1 MNNGRKSF
9 IENILNR
16 ESLQTHVVV
25 SSIQSLYHVAEEG
38 DEKYLLP
45 LLDCD
50 DKIIAGCALDI
61 LYTEFHL
68 YSLLKNKILQYAS
81 TYPEIDDDGTEELQ
95 CNALFCLQDMASND
109 MEMFNQLVEIAEN
122 YKWIQ
127 NTSEVYVGAANNNV
141 SAWEFVAKLVDVKI
155 TSTESEELYWN
166 IHSETSEL
174 IRNKIREGIRKYRD
188 TFDQYIAAKKRPHKN
203 RRKIK
208 KKIILIPRRCKKEI
222 YL

>member
-1 MNNGRKSF
+1 MNNGRESF

-38 DEKYLLP
+38 DEKYLLS

-50 DKIIAGCALDI
+50 DKIIAGWALAI
-61 LYTEFHL
+61 LYTNFHL

-81 TYPEIDDDGTEELQ
+81 TYPEIDVGTAELQ
-95 CNALFCLQDMASND
+95 FHALFCLQDMASND
-109 MEMFNQLVEIAEN
+109 MEMFNQLVKIAEN
-122 YKWIQ
+122 YKWMQ
-127 NTSEVYVGAANNNV
+127 DTSEVYVNVSNNNV
-141 SAWEFVAKLVDVKI
+141 SVWEFVAKLVDVKI
-155 TSTESEELYWN
+155 TGTESNELYRN

-188 TFDQYIAAKKRPHKN
+188 TFNQYISAKKKRQ
-203 RRKIK
+203 
-208 KKIILIPRRCKKEI
+208 
-222 YL
+222 

>member
-1 MNNGRKSF
+1 MDNGRKSF

-16 ESLQTHVVV
+16 KSLQTHVVV

-50 DKIIAGCALDI
+50 DKIIAGWALAI
-61 LYTEFHL
+61 LYTNFHL

-81 TYPEIDDDGTEELQ
+81 TYPEIDDGTAELQ
-95 CNALFCLQDMASND
+95 FHALFCLQDMAPND

-122 YKWIQ
+122 YKRIQ
-127 NTSEVYVGAANNNV
+127 NTSEVYVEAANNNV
-141 SAWEFVAKLVDVKI
+141 SVWKFVAKLVDLKI
-155 TSTESEELYWN
+155 TGTESKELYWN

-174 IRNKIREGIRKYRD
+174 IRNKIRDGIRKYRD
-188 TFDQYIAAKKRPHKN
+188 TFDQYIAAKKRSPKN
-203 RRKIK
+203 NKKIK
-208 KKIILIPRRCKKEI
+208 NK
-222 YL
+222 

>member
-25 SSIQSLYHVAEEG
+25 SSMQGLYHVAEEG

-50 DKIIAGCALDI
+50 DKIIAGWALAI
-61 LYTEFHL
+61 LYTNFHL

-81 TYPEIDDDGTEELQ
+81 TYPEIDDGTAELQ
-95 CNALFCLQDMASND
+95 FHALFCLQDMASND

-122 YKWIQ
+122 YKWLQ
-127 NTSEVYVGAANNNV
+127 NTSEVYVEAANNNNV
-141 SAWEFVAKLVDVKI
+141 SVWEFVAKLVDVKI
-155 TSTESEELYWN
+155 TGTESKELYWN

-188 TFDQYIAAKKRPHKN
+188 TFDQYVVAKKRPSMNSK
-203 RRKIK
+203 KIK
-208 KKIILIPRRCKKEI
+208 KR
-222 YL
+222 